1 MRKILNILSLIGVIA
16 FCMKYYFLGKITLG
30 FAGGAMIFTVILAAL
45 DSLLTKVIK
54 VAVALIGF
62 GLFLADYFYDMKTFM
77 GMLQPILVML
87 VTLFGIYIMVKGVFG
102 SKDKVKYEFDKK
114 TGKMK
119 KLD

>member
-1 MRKILNILSLIGVIA
+1 MRKTLNILTIISVIT
-16 FCMKYYFLGKITLG
+16 FCLKFYFLGKITLG

-45 DSLLTKVIK
+45 DCPLIILIK
-54 VAVALIGF
+54 VAVVLIGF
-62 GLFLADYFYDMKTFM
+62 GLFLADYFYEMQTFTD
-77 GMLQPILVML
+77 MLQPILVML
-87 VTLFGIYIMVKGVFG
+87 ISLFGIYIMVKEIFG